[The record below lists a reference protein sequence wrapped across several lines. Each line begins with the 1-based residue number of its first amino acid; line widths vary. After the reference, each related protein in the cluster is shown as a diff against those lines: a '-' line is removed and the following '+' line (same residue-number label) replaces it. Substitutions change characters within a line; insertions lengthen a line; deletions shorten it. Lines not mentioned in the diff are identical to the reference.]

1 VRVSPLFK
9 GTPRAVP
16 DKGYVFYPS
25 TPYQNTDENFMIYF
39 SNIPYVVGYKLA
51 KVELRLHWC
60 TEKQKGQIVL
70 RGELNR
76 CA

>member
-1 VRVSPLFK
+1 
-9 GTPRAVP
+9 
-16 DKGYVFYPS
+16 
-25 TPYQNTDENFMIYF
+25 MIYF

-51 KVELRLHWC
+51 KVELRLHLC

-70 RGELNR
+70 RGELNQ